1 MFLECYD
8 LQYGGE
14 KTYHSSFYRGFHSHL
29 CIRVDSEASID
40 DAVGDLIAELVGV
53 SLADGL

>member
-1 MFLECYD
+1 MICSMA
-8 LQYGGE
+8 GK

-53 SLADGL
+53 SLTDGL